1 MTVEHRAAAADQAAI
16 REAFGRIIPAIG
28 DDPTREGLEG
38 TPERVAALYA
48 ELFQGLWQDP
58 LSELNGGFDEGH
70 QEMVVLKG
78 VPFYSMCE
86 HHFLPFYGVAHLGY
100 IPKGRIVG
108 VSKLSRVVEILS
120 RRPQIQERLTSQI
133 ADTLEEGLRPMGV
146 GVVIKAEHL
155 CMMMREG
162 RTEGSHVVTSAMRGG
177 FRTNAKTRSEFLAFA
192 GGRS

>member
-1 MTVEHRAAAADQAAI
+1 MTLQPQVAAADQAAI
-16 REAFGRIIPAIG
+16 QDAFRRIIHALGENPH
-28 DDPTREGLEG
+28 REGLEG
-38 TPERVAALYA
+38 TPDRVAELYV
-48 ELFQGLWQDP
+48 ELFEGLWQDP
-58 LSELNGGFDEGH
+58 LAELAGGFDEGH

-86 HHFLPFYGVAHLGY
+86 HHFLPFYGIAHLGY

-108 VSKLSRVVEILS
+108 VGRLSRVVEILS

-146 GVVIKAEHL
+146 GVVIEGEHL

-162 RTEGSHVVTSAMRGG
+162 RTAGSHVVTSAMRGA

-192 GGRS
+192 ERK